1 MRMWRDDREKQALFE
16 EVALAHLSGL
26 YYAALRLTG
35 HPADAEDLVQETY
48 TRGYAAFDR
57 FTLGTNARAWLYRIM
72 NNLFLN
78 QVSRAEARRTRSFS
92 ATAPADIAAWVA
104 PAADP
109 AEILLDR
116 TLDARLSAAWRE
128 LPPDFRSAIVAVDVG
143 GFSYEEA
150 AGMLGCPVGTGRS
163 RLYRARSLLRAR
175 LTEGMPELPAND
187 LSGGAP

>member
-35 HPADAEDLVQETY
+35 RAADAEDLVQETY

-72 NNLFLN
+72 NNTFLT
-78 QVSRAEARRTRSFS
+78 QVGRAEARRTRSFS
-92 ATAPADIAAWVA
+92 ATSPADIASWEA

-116 TLDARLSAAWRE
+116 TLDARLSAALRE

-150 AGMLGCPVGTGRS
+150 AGMLGCPVGTVRS